1 MAQQSEASIPRVGK
15 RKWGYD
21 PDQVDEFLEHAHALY
36 DGDGVQLTQRDIQNA
51 SFDLTRGGYVIAQV
65 DATLAR
71 LERAVVDKQTAREIS
86 QHGRVTWKAQTEDL
100 YHEVARHVGRATGER
115 FSSGKP
121 HVPSYDRKQVDKLAD
136 RIVDKCAAELGIDG
150 ISKEDVKGFDKITAE
165 AVANSVFTQRKGKKG
180 YDERQVDYFLNS
192 CVQLLSRI
200 ESYGRISD
208 RIAPNAGESSEVP
221 AVAAVAPAVS
231 AVASDESAPLISEDA
246 QFQSA
251 VSESLAASEPEPVQ
265 APDKFTAVSQ
275 AEQSLFAQPEQPG
288 SEGAAQSAQ
297 PASYAPSLFPQ
308 GSTANEASNE
318 TIPPSFAPPT
328 VTAEPQTPSVESQQH
343 EAAPQAPAVT
353 PLFAAVPS
361 VETPA
366 EPVAHTQPA
375 SEQTSP
381 FAPAAAAQP
390 AEAKEKPSIFAQSAF
405 SQPLSTPETAA
416 TASFAA
422 PSYSAPSVS
431 SAADSRF
438 APPQQ
443 APQSAPITPAASSA
457 PVSSFTQRA
466 SESNASLASLAHM
479 AEVSQEMPKVEEKS
493 FVPKVPSL
501 DAPSPFASTA
511 FPSFAPAAET
521 NAPHSVPQNGGNGDE
536 HEENNGNN
544 GDSDSSVKFDF
555 TFPGADIPD
564 LSFPTFDNEKK
575 EQ

>member
-231 AVASDESAPLISEDA
+231 AVSNDGNAPLISEDA

-265 APDKFTAVSQ
+265 APDNFTAVSQ
-275 AEQSLFAQPEQPG
+275 AEQSLFAQPIQPAQSDSAG
-288 SEGAAQSAQ
+288 VAQSAQ
-297 PASYAPSLFPQ
+297 PASYAPSIFPQ
-308 GSTANEASNE
+308 GSAAGEANGE

-328 VTAEPQTPSVESQQH
+328 VTAETSAPSAEPQQH
-343 EAAPQAPAVT
+343 ETEPQTPAVT
-353 PLFAAVPS
+353 PLFASAPS
-361 VETPA
+361 VGTPV
-366 EPVAHTQPA
+366 EPIARSA
-375 SEQTSP
+375 SAQASP

-390 AEAKEKPSIFAQSAF
+390 AEPQEKPSIF
-405 SQPLSTPETAA
+405 SQPASIPEPAAPASFTTP
-416 TASFAA
+416 SFAA
-422 PSYSAPSVS
+422 PSVS
-431 SAADSRF
+431 PASDSRF

-443 APQSAPITPAASSA
+443 ASQPAPVTPSVSDSPASSFA
-457 PVSSFTQRA
+457 QRA

-479 AEVSQEMPKVEEKS
+479 AEVSQELPKVEEKS

-501 DAPSPFASTA
+501 DAPSPFASTT
-511 FPSFAPAAET
+511 FPSFTPTGADATQNAASSAPQG
-521 NAPHSVPQNGGNGDE
+521 NAGTGDDGNGD
-536 HEENNGNN
+536 GN
-544 GDSDSSVKFDF
+544 SVKFDF

>member
-1 MAQQSEASIPRVGK
+1 MAQQSEASIPRAGK

-36 DGDGVQLTQRDIQNA
+36 DGDGVQLTQRDIQNV

-65 DATLAR
+65 DAALAR

-86 QHGRVTWKAQTEDL
+86 QHGRVAWKAQTEDL
-100 YHEVARHVGRATGER
+100 YHDVARHVGRANGER

-208 RIAPNAGESSEVP
+208 RIAPNEGEKSEVP
-221 AVAAVAPAVS
+221 AMAAVAPAVS
-231 AVASDESAPLISEDA
+231 AAAAGADAPLISADA

-251 VSESLAASEPEPVQ
+251 VSESLNTPEPTPVNTG
-265 APDKFTAVSQ
+265 DSFSEVSQ
-275 AEQSLFAQPEQPG
+275 AEQSLFSQPVQQ
-288 SEGAAQSAQ
+288 SIFDQAAEPVQSAGNVSTSSIF
-297 PASYAPSLFPQ
+297 PAQ
-308 GSTANEASNE
+308 GSDENNTA
-318 TIPPSFAPPT
+318 IPPSFAPPVVNT
-328 VTAEPQTPSVESQQH
+328 DHAE
-343 EAAPQAPAVT
+343 
-353 PLFAAVPS
+353 
-361 VETPA
+361 
-366 EPVAHTQPA
+366 
-375 SEQTSP
+375 
-381 FAPAAAAQP
+381 AAAAQSQQQVTDEP
-390 AEAKEKPSIFAQSAF
+390 SATSSASIFAPAESVNPIPQQDRTPLPSFEPAAQSHPVEAPAVEVSAAF
-405 SQPLSTPETAA
+405 
-416 TASFAA
+416 A
-422 PSYSAPSVS
+422 PS
-431 SAADSRF
+431 SAAPESFAPASDSIF
-438 APPQQ
+438 APPRQT
-443 APQSAPITPAASSA
+443 APAPAGTTAPAARPTS
-457 PVSSFTQRA
+457 V
-466 SESNASLASLAHM
+466 NASLASLAHM
-479 AEVSQEMPKVEEKS
+479 AEVSQELPKIEEKS

-501 DAPSPFASTA
+501 DAPSPFASTS
-511 FPSFAPAAET
+511 FPSFAPAGDET
-521 NAPHSVPQNGGNGDE
+521 PQTVHQNDDGNGGNGA
-536 HEENNGNN
+536 
-544 GDSDSSVKFDF
+544 DSTDKGVKFDF